1 MLEVQGVTVDFHGLR
16 AVDAA
21 SFTVDEGRIVGL
33 IGPNGAGKT
42 TLFNTVTGMVRPSAG
57 TVRFEGRDLS
67 RLDPADRSRLG
78 IARTFQ
84 LVKPF
89 GGLTVLD
96 NVLVGALTRGQS
108 VREARR
114 TAAATLHRLR
124 MTQLSEALA
133 ASLPLA
139 LRKRL
144 EVARA
149 LATGPKLLL
158 LDEIMGGLNPTEVNE
173 TLALIRALNDEGL
186 TFLVIEHNMHAIMR
200 IAETVLVLNQGRLIA
215 SGKPAEV
222 TRDPQVV
229 AVYLGEPLEPA

>member
-1 MLEVQGVTVDFHGLR
+1 MLEVRGVTVDFHGLR
-16 AVDAA
+16 AVDDVSVSVGA
-21 SFTVDEGRIVGL
+21 GRIFGL

-42 TLFNTVTGMVRPSAG
+42 TLFNTVSGMVRPSSG
-57 TVRFEGRDLS
+57 TVVFEGRDLA
-67 RLDPADRSRLG
+67 RLGPADRSRLG
-78 IARTFQ
+78 IGRTFQ
-84 LVKPF
+84 IVKPF
-89 GGLTVLD
+89 GGLSVRD

-108 VREARR
+108 VAEARR
-114 TAAATLHRLR
+114 TAEATLARLR
-124 MTQLSEALA
+124 LTHLSDALA

-149 LATGPKLLL
+149 LATGPRLLL

-173 TLALIRALNDEGL
+173 TLALIRALNAEGL
-186 TFLVIEHNMHAIMR
+186 TFLVIEHNMNAIMQ

-215 SGKPAEV
+215 QGPPVAV
-222 TRDPQVV
+222 TRDPHVI

>member
-1 MLEVQGVTVDFHGLR
+1 MLEVQGVTVDFDGLR

-21 SFTVDEGRIVGL
+21 SFRVDEGCIVGL

-42 TLFNTVTGMVRPSAG
+42 TLFNTVTGMIRPSAG
-57 TVRFEGRDLS
+57 TVRFAGRDLA

-84 LVKPF
+84 IVKPF
-89 GGLTVLD
+89 GGLSVRD
-96 NVLVGALTRGQS
+96 NVLVGALTRGQA
-108 VREARR
+108 VAEARR
-114 TAAATLHRLR
+114 TAEATLERLT
-124 MTQLSEALA
+124 MTHLADALA

-149 LATGPKLLL
+149 LATGPRLLL

-173 TLALIRALNDEGL
+173 TLTLIRALNAEGL
-186 TFLVIEHNMHAIMR
+186 TFLIIEHNMHAIMQ

-215 SGKPAEV
+215 EGEPAAI
-222 TRDPQVV
+222 TRDPQVI

>member
-21 SFTVDEGRIVGL
+21 SFHVDEGRIVGL

-42 TLFNTVTGMVRPSAG
+42 TLFNTVSGMNRPSAG
-57 TVRFEGRDLS
+57 QVRFEGSDLA
-67 RLDPADRSRLG
+67 RLGPADRSRLG
-78 IARTFQ
+78 IGRTFQ
-84 LVKPF
+84 IVKPF
-89 GGLTVLD
+89 GGLSVRD

-108 VREARR
+108 VAEARR
-114 TAAATLHRLR
+114 TAVATLERLN
-124 MTQLSEALA
+124 MGHLVDDLA

-149 LATGPKLLL
+149 LATGPRLLL
-158 LDEIMGGLNPTEVNE
+158 LDELMGGLNPTEVNE
-173 TLALIRALNDEGL
+173 TLALIRSLHADGL
-186 TFLVIEHNMHAIMR
+186 TFLIIEHNMHAIMQ
-200 IAETVLVLNQGRLIA
+200 IAETVWVLNQGRIIA
-215 SGKPAEV
+215 EGPPAAV
-222 TRDPQVV
+222 TRDPQVI

>member
-21 SFTVDEGRIVGL
+21 SFHVDEGRIVGL

-42 TLFNTVTGMVRPSAG
+42 TLFNTVSGMNRPSAG
-57 TVRFEGRDLS
+57 QVRFEGRDLA
-67 RLDPADRSRLG
+67 RLGPADRSRLG
-78 IARTFQ
+78 IGRTFQ
-84 LVKPF
+84 IVKPF
-89 GGLTVLD
+89 GGLSVRD

-108 VREARR
+108 VAEARR
-114 TAAATLHRLR
+114 TAVATLERLN
-124 MTQLSEALA
+124 MGHLVDDLA

-149 LATGPKLLL
+149 LATGPRLLL
-158 LDEIMGGLNPTEVNE
+158 LDELMGGLNPTEVNE
-173 TLALIRALNDEGL
+173 TLALIRSLHADGL
-186 TFLVIEHNMHAIMR
+186 TFLIIEHNMHAIMQ
-200 IAETVLVLNQGRLIA
+200 IAETVWVLNQGRIIA
-215 SGKPAEV
+215 EGPPAAV
-222 TRDPQVV
+222 TRDPQVI

>member
-1 MLEVQGVTVDFHGLR
+1 MLEVRGVTVDFHGLR
-16 AVDAA
+16 AVDDA
-21 SFTVDEGRIVGL
+21 SFRLDEGHIVGL

-42 TLFNTVTGMVRPSAG
+42 TLFNAVSGMVRPTAG
-57 TVRFEGRDLS
+57 TISLDGRDLS
-67 RLDPADRSRLG
+67 RLDPAERSRLG
-78 IARTFQ
+78 IGRTFQ
-84 LVKPF
+84 IVKPF
-89 GGLTVLD
+89 GGLSVRD

-108 VREARR
+108 VAQARR
-114 TAAATLHRLR
+114 TAEATLERLN
-124 MTQLSEALA
+124 LAHLAHALA

-149 LATGPKLLL
+149 LATGPRVLL

-173 TLALIRALNDEGL
+173 TLALIRALNAEGL
-186 TFLVIEHNMHAIMR
+186 TFLVIEHNMNAIMQ

-215 SGKPAEV
+215 EGPPVTV
-222 TRDPQVV
+222 TRDPQVI

>member
-1 MLEVQGVTVDFHGLR
+1 MLEVRGVTVDFQGLR
-16 AVDAA
+16 AVDDATFRIA
-21 SFTVDEGRIVGL
+21 EGQVVGL

-42 TLFNTVTGMVRPSAG
+42 TLFNTVSGMVRPSAG
-57 TVRFEGRDLS
+57 TVVFQGRDLG
-67 RLDPADRSRLG
+67 RLDAADRSHLG
-78 IARTFQ
+78 IGRTFQ
-84 LVKPF
+84 IVKPF
-89 GGLTVLD
+89 GGLSVRD

-108 VREARR
+108 VAEARR
-114 TAAATLHRLR
+114 TADATLGRLNLANLADAR
-124 MTQLSEALA
+124 A

-149 LATGPKLLL
+149 LATGPRLLL

-173 TLALIRALNDEGL
+173 TLDLIRALNAEGM

-200 IAETVLVLNQGRLIA
+200 IAERVLVLNQGRLIA
-215 SGKPAEV
+215 EGPPSAV
-222 TRDPQVV
+222 TRDPHVI

>member
-21 SFTVDEGRIVGL
+21 SFRVEEGRIVGL

-42 TLFNTVTGMVRPSAG
+42 TLFNTVSGMIRPSAG
-57 TVRFEGRDLS
+57 QVRFEGRDLA
-67 RLDPADRSRLG
+67 RLGPADRSRLG
-78 IARTFQ
+78 IGRTFQ
-84 LVKPF
+84 IVKPF
-89 GGLTVLD
+89 GGLSVRD

-108 VREARR
+108 VAEARR
-114 TAAATLHRLR
+114 TAVATLERLN
-124 MTQLSEALA
+124 MGHLVDALA

-149 LATGPKLLL
+149 LATGPRMLL
-158 LDEIMGGLNPTEVNE
+158 LDELMGGLNPTEVNE
-173 TLALIRALNDEGL
+173 TLALIRSLHADGL
-186 TFLVIEHNMHAIMR
+186 TFLIIEHNMHAIMQ
-200 IAETVLVLNQGRLIA
+200 IAETVWVLNQGRIIA
-215 SGKPAEV
+215 EGPPAAV
-222 TRDPQVV
+222 TRDPQVI

>member
-21 SFTVDEGRIVGL
+21 SFHVDEGRIVGL

-42 TLFNTVTGMVRPSAG
+42 TLFNTVSGMIQPSAG
-57 TVRFEGRDLS
+57 QVRFEGRDLA
-67 RLDPADRSRLG
+67 RLGPADRSRLG
-78 IARTFQ
+78 IGRTFQ
-84 LVKPF
+84 IVKPF
-89 GGLTVLD
+89 GGLSVRD

-108 VREARR
+108 VAEARR
-114 TAAATLHRLR
+114 TAFATLERLN
-124 MTQLSEALA
+124 MGHLVDVLA

-149 LATGPKLLL
+149 LATGPRLLL
-158 LDEIMGGLNPTEVNE
+158 LDELMGGLNPTEVNE
-173 TLALIRALNDEGL
+173 TLTLIRSLHADGL
-186 TFLVIEHNMHAIMR
+186 TFLIIEHNMHAIMQ
-200 IAETVLVLNQGRLIA
+200 IAETVWVLNQGRIIA
-215 SGKPAEV
+215 EGPPAAV
-222 TRDPQVV
+222 TRDPQVI